1 MKEVAKAQY
10 VTDALDKNSVVVC
23 VLVKEKFGSSKDD
36 LYSRYDDQMNQV
48 VKNVLFFHPGL
59 LQKRIIVFP
68 TNLRNDHWGATFVF
82 NAGDIVAA
90 IDDTSSG
97 SCRTCFFATAV
108 FILVARQ
115 GFQTR

>member
-1 MKEVAKAQY
+1 MRLG
-10 VTDALDKNSVVVC
+10 DR
-23 VLVKEKFGSSKDD
+23 KFGGSKDD

-48 VKNVLFFHPGL
+48 VKNVLIFHPGL

-82 NAGDIVAA
+82 NAGDILAA

-97 SCRTCFFATAV
+97 SCKTCFFSLLQSSSLWHDKDSKQDRNH
-108 FILVARQ
+108 LVP
-115 GFQTR
+115 